1 MIAAN
6 IACGDFL
13 AKNLNTG
20 IFNSHSGFV
29 VEELEDVVELLKE
42 NGYQTTADELETIPG
57 FCAARRYANSL
68 ESTYLDNMLR
78 KYQEFSQMTI
88 SPQPH
93 YALGVETYA
102 TWTSPIR
109 KYGDM
114 INHRLVKSVICTQE
128 HPRMPDET
136 LLSEMNLARRT
147 NRMAERS
154 VRDWLYADYLFPEI
168 EKKTVFTAELFDV
181 VRGGIRVCLQE
192 NGAFIF
198 VPMSLFSAQRD
209 DLEFDNSKGRIFY
222 KGDVVY
228 SLGDTMKVRIVDIN
242 KETRSI
248 VGAPVELPLNL
259 PLVNVEEMLDKRAK
273 NQRRPNNNR

>member
-1 MIAAN
+1 
-6 IACGDFL
+6 
-13 AKNLNTG
+13 
-20 IFNSHSGFV
+20 
-29 VEELEDVVELLKE
+29 
-42 NGYQTTADELETIPG
+42 
-57 FCAARRYANSL
+57 
-68 ESTYLDNMLR
+68 
-78 KYQEFSQMTI
+78 
-88 SPQPH
+88 
-93 YALGVETYA
+93 
-102 TWTSPIR
+102 
-109 KYGDM
+109 
-114 INHRLVKSVICTQE
+114 
-128 HPRMPDET
+128 MPDET

-248 VGAPVELPLNL
+248 VGAPVELPLDL